1 MASETG
7 RPDDQGG
14 QSLLTALD
22 PVKPSG
28 DDSPLPAP
36 AIWLARALTA
46 VVCLLIFAMMALVFF
61 DVLGRYLF
69 SSPITGAFEIIE
81 FLLALLIF
89 AGLPLVTMS
98 RSHITI
104 GMFDDVARGRGKWLQ
119 QGLIALCSAGAL
131 LFIAERLL
139 RQAQDM
145 EAAQK
150 ITGYLETPVAP
161 VVYVLALLAFLSF
174 LLQLFLI
181 WQLIRRYPEP
191 WPPPRGDDDL
201 SDLEKLEDI

>member
-1 MASETG
+1 MSRENNGQAETS
-7 RPDDQGG
+7 
-14 QSLLTALD
+14 SLLTALD

-28 DDSPLPAP
+28 DEAPLPAL
-36 AIWLARALTA
+36 AVWLARALTA
-46 VVCLLIFAMMALVFF
+46 IVCLLIFAMMALVFF
-61 DVLGRYLF
+61 DVLGRYLL
-69 SSPITGAFEIIE
+69 SAPITGAFEIIE

-89 AGLPLVTMS
+89 SGLPLVTMS
-98 RSHITI
+98 RGHITI
-104 GMFDDVARGRGKWLQ
+104 GMFDEVAKGRAKWVQ
-119 QGLIALCSAGAL
+119 QFLIALCSAGAL

-145 EAAQK
+145 EVAQK

-161 VVYVLALLAFLSF
+161 VVYVLSILGFLSF

-191 WPPPRGDDDL
+191 WPAPRGDDDL
-201 SDLEKLEDI
+201 SEIEELKDG